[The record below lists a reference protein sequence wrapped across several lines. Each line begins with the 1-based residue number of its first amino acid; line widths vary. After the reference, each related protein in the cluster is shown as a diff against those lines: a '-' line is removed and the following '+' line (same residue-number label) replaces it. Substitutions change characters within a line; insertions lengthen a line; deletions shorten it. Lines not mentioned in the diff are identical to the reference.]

1 VTRIYVVKEIFY
13 SVQGEGF
20 HMGTPATFVRFA
32 GCNLWSGRE
41 ADRAKAICQF
51 CDTDFVGGERMTRE
65 EIVAKC
71 AENPGMVI
79 FTGGEPALQLD
90 HELVRALQ
98 RRHKFVAIETNGTLP
113 IPQCLDWVCV
123 SPKADTE
130 IVVREADELK
140 LVFPQQRMM
149 PDIAR
154 SMVRAKHLWVSPK
167 DGPDIQRN
175 MEAAITYAK
184 IDSRWRVNI
193 QAHKFWGV
201 R

>member
-1 VTRIYVVKEIFY
+1 MTRIYVVKEIFY

-71 AENPGMVI
+71 VENPGMVI

-98 RRHKFVAIETNGTLP
+98 RRNKFVAIETNGTLP

-123 SPKADTE
+123 SPKADTD

-167 DGPDIQRN
+167 DGPDIHRN

>member
-1 VTRIYVVKEIFY
+1 MIKIYTIKEIFH

-20 HMGTPATFVRFA
+20 HMGKAAIFVRFA

-41 ADRAKAICQF
+41 EDRSKAICQF
-51 CDTDFVGGERMTRE
+51 CDTDFIGGQRMTRE
-65 EIVAKC
+65 DIVAECVKY
-71 AENPGMVI
+71 PGMVI

-123 SPKADTE
+123 SPKANTK
-130 IVVREADELK
+130 IIVREADELK
-140 LVFPQQRMM
+140 LVFPQQGML

-154 SMVRAKHLWVSPK
+154 SEVKAKHLWLSPK

-175 MEAAITYAK
+175 MEATINYVK
-184 IDSRWRVNI
+184 IDYRWRVNI